1 VLEAA
6 DVTRLRASLS
16 TRREAIA
23 DDWFHAV
30 VRTSFV
36 PLSMHDV
43 RQELTSLVDRVIN
56 ALFLDPFDD
65 GQPRAIGVALAQ
77 LHYVQPDALGGTQ
90 EVLARHLTMQLTA
103 VPAPFQARVAA
114 LLGGLATGFAREV
127 RDQILAE
134 QEAIRGALLSE
145 RQRTEEALRESEA
158 RFRAIFTVAA
168 VAIAV
173 AGTTGQLLEANP
185 ALQRLLGYTAEEI
198 RAATFLDF
206 MHPDDIAAELALFR
220 ELVSGQRN
228 YYEIEERFRHKDGHV
243 VWAHM
248 TVSLVRDAQGRPQF
262 AIGMGEDI
270 TARKEAEAT
279 IARLNADLEQR
290 VVERTAQ
297 LTAANQE
304 LADEVTRRTWAESGL
319 RFLAGASET
328 LASSLDYAA
337 TLTGAAYL
345 VVPALAD
352 WCVIDLIAEDRTIRY
367 RATAHADPA
376 KGDFLRRLGESYTPD
391 QRTLEPILNV
401 LQTRRPVLAPTVTA
415 AQVETFARDAEQSA
429 ALQTLGI
436 ASVMLVPLLVGERT
450 IGVMTLVSAAT
461 ERQYSSADLALA
473 EDFGRRVAVAIDNA
487 RLYQETR
494 TALAARDEFLSVA
507 AHELKTPITNMRGFT
522 ELLLRQFGR
531 VDGPDPQ
538 RAQRALGALD
548 RESQRLAR
556 LVTQL
561 LDVSRIEAGQ
571 LALERTVTNVTR
583 LVEEAAAGARLMT
596 NRHEITVQSDQ
607 DVLASVDPL
616 RLEQVLTNL
625 VSNAIKYSPAG
636 GPIELM
642 VTLPDPNH
650 IAIVVQDRGIG
661 ILPEDREHIFERFYR
676 ADPSDRVAGMGLGLY
691 ISQQIVTLHEGHIEV
706 TAGPAGGARFTVTL
720 PTKLGQDGEVK

>member
-1 VLEAA
+1 MLL
-6 DVTRLRASLS
+6 TQ
-16 TRREAIA
+16 REAIA
-23 DDWFHAV
+23 DAWFRAV
-30 VRTSFV
+30 AGTSYV
-36 PLSMHDV
+36 PLSTHEV
-43 RQELTSLVDRVIN
+43 RLELASLVDRVID
-56 ALFLDPFDD
+56 ALFQEPFD
-65 GQPRAIGVALAQ
+65 QSQARAIGAALAQ
-77 LHYVQPDALGGTQ
+77 LHYIQPEALGGTQ
-90 EVLARHLTMQLTA
+90 EALGRQLTA
-103 VPAPFQARVAA
+103 RLPDAPAPFQARVAA
-114 LLGGLATGFAREV
+114 FLGGLAIGFSREV

-145 RQRTEEALRESEA
+145 RQRAEEALRESEA
-158 RFRAIFTVAA
+158 RFRAIFAGAA

-185 ALQRLLGYTAEEI
+185 ALQRLLGYTEEEL
-198 RAATFLDF
+198 RAASFIQF

-228 YYEIEERFRHKDGHV
+228 HYEIEERFRHQDGHL

-270 TARKEAEAT
+270 TPRKEAEAT
-279 IARLNADLEQR
+279 IARLHADLEQR

-297 LTAANQE
+297 LTAANRD
-304 LADEVTRRTWAESGL
+304 LADEVIRRTWAESGL

-328 LASSLDYAA
+328 LASSLDYQA
-337 TLTGAAYL
+337 TLTSAAYL

-352 WCVIDLIAEDRTIRY
+352 WCVIDMIGDDRAIRY
-367 RATAHADPA
+367 RASAHADSA
-376 KGDFLRRLGESYTPD
+376 KGDFLRRLGERYAPD
-391 QRTLEPILNV
+391 QHTLAPILNV
-401 LQTRRPVLAPTVTA
+401 LQTRQPVLAPVVTA
-415 AQVETFARDAEQSA
+415 AEAEAFARDAEQFA
-429 ALQTLGI
+429 ELQTLGI

-450 IGVMTLVSAAT
+450 IGVMTLVSSAP
-461 ERQYSSADLALA
+461 ERQYSTADLALA

-487 RLYQETR
+487 RLYQEAR
-494 TALAARDEFLSVA
+494 VALAARDEFLSVA

-522 ELLLRQFGR
+522 ELLLRQFVR
-531 VDGPDPQ
+531 EDGPDPQ
-538 RAQRALGALD
+538 RARRALGALD
-548 RESQRLAR
+548 RESQRLSR

-583 LVEEAAAGARLMT
+583 LVEEVAAGARLMT
-596 NRHEITVQSDQ
+596 NRHEIAVLGDQ

-616 RLEQVLTNL
+616 RLEQVLSNL

-636 GPIELM
+636 GPIEFT
-642 VTLPDPNH
+642 VTRSAPEQ
-650 IAIVVQDRGIG
+650 IAIAVQDQGIG
-661 ILPEDREHIFERFYR
+661 ILPADRERIFTRFYR

-691 ISQQIVTLHEGHIEV
+691 ISQQIVTMHEGHIEV
-706 TAGPAGGARFTVTL
+706 SEAPAGGTRFTITL
-720 PTKLGQDGEVK
+720 PTGITTDSEGR